1 MSNEESDGSKQST
14 GNLNARLSFPE
25 RLFEMLL
32 SEEHS
37 DVVAWLNHG
46 KAFRINKQT
55 RFVNEVFPKYFKE
68 SKYTSFT
75 RKLSRW
81 GFSRVSKGP
90 ETGAYYHPMFQ
101 KYRKD
106 LCSQIICGSVKLPK
120 RSTEAINSTPEF
132 TSNTADAFKLSQG
145 LRDNTI
151 LIQELTKRVSDL
163 SKTPMKQESYMP
175 VSSENEANTSIDL
188 SQSSIQSSINA
199 LQKRI
204 KLDSISALQSNTQ
217 MLTSLAEQVQS
228 TMQDVTAPNVDKN
241 SENKSKR
248 ASAA

>member
-1 MSNEESDGSKQST
+1 MYCFISQC
-14 GNLNARLSFPE
+14 R
-25 RLFEMLL
+25 
-32 SEEHS
+32 
-37 DVVAWLNHG
+37 
-46 KAFRINKQT
+46 
-55 RFVNEVFPKYFKE
+55 
-68 SKYTSFT
+68 
-75 RKLSRW
+75 

-120 RSTEAINSTPEF
+120 RSTKVINSTPEF

-163 SKTPMKQESYMP
+163 SKTPMKQESFML

>member
-1 MSNEESDGSKQST
+1 MYCFISQY
-14 GNLNARLSFPE
+14 R
-25 RLFEMLL
+25 
-32 SEEHS
+32 
-37 DVVAWLNHG
+37 
-46 KAFRINKQT
+46 
-55 RFVNEVFPKYFKE
+55 
-68 SKYTSFT
+68 
-75 RKLSRW
+75 
-81 GFSRVSKGP
+81 GFSRVSKGS